1 MLEYNHGFAADFDL
15 ALSKVED
22 NLLAKQR
29 TIWISVKNNGTL
41 MDTGK
46 VEKCMSTVGKREIKY
61 IMNLL
66 REKKN

>member
-46 VEKCMSTVGKREIKY
+46 VEMYVDGRKREIKY